1 MYFFLSSRRRHTS
14 CALVTGVQTCA
25 LPISESCTE
34 LPKCGSGGSREA
46 SAVLA
51 GGDAGGALEGPREVA
66 LVIKAAGQ
74 RHLAERL
81 FAIEQPLGGGDA
93 AAGEIGMG
101 SHPDLAAKGAQ
112 EIETAEA
119 GSAGKP
125 IQGQVLHIVGIDEE
139 DRKST
144 RLNSSH

>member
-1 MYFFLSSRRRHTS
+1 M
-14 CALVTGVQTCA
+14 
-25 LPISESCTE
+25 
-34 LPKCGSGGSREA
+34 
-46 SAVLA
+46 
-51 GGDAGGALEGPREVA
+51 
-66 LVIKAAGQ
+66 
-74 RHLAERL
+74 
-81 FAIEQPLGGGDA
+81 FAIEQPLGGGDT

-139 DRKST
+139 SGTANRRQLATEAAAHGDAATGAQNGRAAG
-144 RLNSSH
+144 RERVWSSG